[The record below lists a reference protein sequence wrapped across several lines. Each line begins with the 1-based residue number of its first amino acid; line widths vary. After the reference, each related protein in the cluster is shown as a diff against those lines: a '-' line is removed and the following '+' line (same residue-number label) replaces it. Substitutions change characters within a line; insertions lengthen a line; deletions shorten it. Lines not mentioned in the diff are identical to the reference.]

1 MEGSINFREDKMKK
15 IIVYLTIFSLLNL
28 AGCYY
33 QKQMNP
39 SEFNFND
46 KEDIQVTTKDTTYN
60 LSGKDYYYEKDTVF
74 ATMRIKLDAQST
86 LKTNIEIPVEEIKTV
101 AVEKTDALATTFTV
115 IGVVVGTFA
124 VIITLGFII
133 ADSGH

>member
-1 MEGSINFREDKMKK
+1 M
-15 IIVYLTIFSLLNL
+15 NL
-28 AGCYY
+28 IGCYY

-60 LSGKDYYYEKDTVF
+60 LSGKDYYYENDTVF

-101 AVEKTDALATTFTV
+101 EVERTDALATTLTTLGV
-115 IGVVVGTFA
+115 LIGV
-124 VIITLGFII
+124 LGLIFLIGFDLGPLPI
-133 ADSGH
+133 KGPGESGGNSL

>member
-1 MEGSINFREDKMKK
+1 M
-15 IIVYLTIFSLLNL
+15 NL
-28 AGCYY
+28 IGCYY

-60 LSGKDYYYEKDTVF
+60 LSGKDYYYENDTVF

-101 AVEKTDALATTFTV
+101 EVERTDALATTLTTLGV
-115 IGVVVGTFA
+115 LIGV
-124 VIITLGFII
+124 LGLIFLIGFDLGPLRI
-133 ADSGH
+133 KGPGESGGNSL

>member
-1 MEGSINFREDKMKK
+1 M
-15 IIVYLTIFSLLNL
+15 NL
-28 AGCYY
+28 IGCYY

-60 LSGKDYYYEKDTVF
+60 LSGKDYYYENDTVF

-101 AVEKTDALATTFTV
+101 EVERTDALATTLTTLGV
-115 IGVVVGTFA
+115 LIGV
-124 VIITLGFII
+124 LGLICLFVFDLGPLPIKGPGE
-133 ADSGH
+133 SGGNSL